1 MNRRKDELLSG
12 NRVNK
17 RVLDKCKWRNNFPGL
32 KRAMTTMQMFIRETG
47 NKCNDGNAT
56 NWPF

>member
-12 NRVNK
+12 NRVN
-17 RVLDKCKWRNNFPGL
+17 FPGL
-32 KRAMTTMQMFIRETG
+32 KRAMKTMQMFIRETG

-56 NWPF
+56 NWPL